1 MTDRWDAD
9 RPRPPDVDRDPGR
22 NGGSATDLDLDW
34 GEAHQQQWSE
44 PRSTETA
51 WPDASWGDPA
61 WAEGAWT
68 DDAWTEPGWT
78 EPGWDQPRQ
87 DQPRQEAEA
96 APAPVEPAW
105 PEADPTW
112 APLPPVGPDAWD
124 EFDAIASFPV
134 EPEAPEAVTPAEE
147 PPFELEARAEAIEVE
162 EAPSVPPPWVSPSVV
177 LLP

>member
-9 RPRPPDVDRDPGR
+9 RPRTPDVDRDPGR
-22 NGGSATDLDLDW
+22 NGGSSTDLDLD
-34 GEAHQQQWSE
+34 
-44 PRSTETA
+44 
-51 WPDASWGDPA
+51 

-68 DDAWTEPGWT
+68 DDAGSEPGGT